1 MKTYLLMGFMVVSQF
16 SFGAPIF
23 CSGGKWNLKV
33 SSNHQTAKLTVNG
46 EDIEFGNMKCNVVYP
61 KPSDHTLKA
70 FLNCRTAQR
79 VADAGFFATIKLE
92 LPGVDMNGKLSE
104 TTFAG
109 PRELADLK
117 CVGAANSH

>member
-1 MKTYLLMGFMVVSQF
+1 MKTNLLIGIMIASQA

-23 CSGGKWNLKV
+23 CSGGKWNLAI
-33 SSNHQTAKLTVNG
+33 SSNNRTANLTVNG
-46 EDIEFGNMKCNVVYP
+46 EEIEFGKMKCSVVYP
-61 KPSDHTLKA
+61 KPSDQTLKA
-70 FLNCRTAQR
+70 FLNCRTAQH

-92 LPGVDMNGKLSE
+92 VPGVDMKGKLSE

-117 CVGAANSH
+117 CVGAAN